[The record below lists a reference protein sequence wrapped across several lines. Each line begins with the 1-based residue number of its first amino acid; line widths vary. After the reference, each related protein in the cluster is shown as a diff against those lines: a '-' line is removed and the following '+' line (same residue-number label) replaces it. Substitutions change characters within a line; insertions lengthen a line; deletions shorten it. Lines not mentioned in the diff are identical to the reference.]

1 MFKNILVLWQKKKKK
16 YFSFSMVG
24 VGSPLSLKIFL
35 FYSHQRRRRRR
46 RKHFHLLFW
55 RRRGSARNKKIFLY
69 DHQRRWKWT
78 FYFLSRDGRGKFCK
92 VAKNIFF
99 YSHHIRRRIENIFFF
114 SSEGWG
120 VSLNFQKYS
129 FILTKKGEGA

>member
-1 MFKNILVLWQKKKKK
+1 MFKKYSSSILTLEEEEEEE
-16 YFSFSMVG
+16 
-24 VGSPLSLKIFL
+24 KIFI
-35 FYSHQRRRRRR
+35 F
-46 RKHFHLLFW
+46 FFW

-129 FILTKKGEGA
+129 STLTKEAEKESIFFFFSKWRVSISFKNIFLFSPKKR